1 MIDASTSA
9 WALSGKLL
17 TVIGRSKAN
26 HTMLRENVAT
36 YLTQLKPGFLV
47 ELEEVPEDKLVSK
60 VTCAYSQGSVDMVQ
74 KLSRDLAQKPYED
87 AAVLQRLQALE
98 TELKDK
104 VSQTIQ
110 GSASYPCQFFLAGS
124 LLKGRFG
131 ANSDLDVLCQASPE
145 WSKSHFRHAFDPVSV
160 QYLRPMEG
168 EEQARHLASFG
179 AVRPLQPSELE
190 SPGLLTRLYQ
200 EGIER
205 RGYRLEDGHL
215 RAASPTILREVEVA
229 PTDGSINWS
238 APSMM

>member
-1 MIDASTSA
+1 MIDASTRA

-17 TVIGRSKAN
+17 TVIGRPAAN

-36 YLTQLKPGFLV
+36 YLTQLKPGFLA

-60 VTCAYSQGSVDMVQ
+60 VTCAYSQGPVDMVQ
-74 KLSRDLAQKPYED
+74 KLSRDVAQKPYDD
-87 AAVLQRLQALE
+87 AAVLQRLRALE
-98 TELKDK
+98 TELKEK
-104 VSQTIQ
+104 VGQTIQ
-110 GSASYPCQFFLAGS
+110 GSSPYPCQFFLAGS

-145 WSKSHFRHAFDPVSV
+145 WSSRHFSHAFDPVSV

-179 AVRPLQPSELE
+179 AVRAVQPSELE
-190 SPGLLTRLYQ
+190 TPGLLLRLYQ
-200 EGIER
+200 EGIEK
-205 RGYRLEDGHL
+205 RGYRLEEGHL